1 MTSKTWAA
9 GTVIDSPWLQDVD
22 DVVYQR
28 KGLYKDIRT
37 FAGIVA
43 DGVTD
48 DSTAFKA
55 AVANAKTNGYTI
67 WFPQNV
73 FLLIEF
79 ATALSQIYIS
89 GNVNIIGEH
98 KKRCGFIIDKKVDN
112 NPVIHD
118 PLFCFGITAKGSAVD
133 AWTGTMDSIG
143 FVLKAGCHTFER
155 CCHFYEW
162 QNATVK
168 DCWYD
173 GRAVTFTLAKFAG
186 GFLSSNEQPTWAT
199 GQSAAYYGINI
210 IGNEGHASAYYQ
222 NSESIAFTNLHDSII
237 DNNRMYG
244 FADDMAVHGGSNV
257 TMTNNINKPVLGR
270 IYAEDVTGILIA
282 GNTLEHCK
290 DPSGVYTV
298 GSGVTGIRISHTA
311 TYAVNNTIPANNNVI
326 ITNNRVIMPEGSYM
340 ATPIYVENVQDGLIV
355 RGNIL
360 ENQGSGTLDTATGSI
375 SLIQTATLG
384 AWTGPTGNPDFAAGG
399 VVRCRSAIV
408 EGNICC
414 GPGWSATEG
423 SCGVSFAA
431 GASAAIGPIEI
442 KGNVCGA
449 YFMPYN
455 TINFHTD
462 NRAMAVSTDPFKLV
476 SIVSLLRTKPVEHR
490 SVMTA
495 AMNLNFAGHPIGSP
509 ADLLDDGGLDFL
521 ANSAGSLRGL
531 RIRVKTAATA
541 SNFCLVRIL
550 KNGVQL
556 GVDTAF
562 ATITPTTNFVSY
574 TVNFF
579 NATMTFSA
587 QDKIKV
593 QVYFAAGQLV
603 ALEGTA
609 ELFVLYNGT

>member
-1 MTSKTWAA
+1 MADTTFVDQQ
-9 GTVIDSPWLQDVD
+9 TVIPAAWLNDVNKD
-22 DVVYQR
+22 TYGGKFRDVR
-28 KGLYKDIRT
+28 S

-43 DGVTD
+43 NGTTNDMA
-48 DSTAFKA
+48 AFRT
-55 AVANAKTNGYTI
+55 AVATAIAGEYGI
-67 WFPQNV
+67 WFPEGV
-73 FLLIEF
+73 YLLLEF
-79 ATALSQIYIS
+79 PTALSQVFIT
-89 GNVNIIGEH
+89 GGLCLLGANPQN
-98 KKRCGFIIDKKVDN
+98 CGFILDKKVN
-112 NPVIHD
+112 NSPVIHD
-118 PLFCFGITAKGSAVD
+118 PLFCFGISSKGSAVT
-133 AWTGTMDSIG
+133 AWTGRMEKIG
-143 FVLKAGCHTFER
+143 FVLKAGCKTFER

-162 QNATVK
+162 QQATVK

-173 GRAVTFTLAKFAG
+173 GRAVTFTLAQFAG
-186 GFLSSNEQPTWAT
+186 GFLSSNEQSTWAT

-210 IGNEGHASAYYQ
+210 LGNEGHASAYYQ
-222 NSESIAFTNLHDSII
+222 NSESIAFTNLRDSTL

-270 IYAEDVTGILIA
+270 IYAEDVTGILIS

-290 DPSGVYTV
+290 DPSGAYTV

-311 TYAVNNTIPANNNVI
+311 TYAINNTAPANNDVI

-340 ATPIYVENVQDGLIV
+340 ATPIYIENVQDGLIC

-360 ENQGSGTLDTATGSI
+360 ENQGTGTLDAATGSI
-375 SLIQTATLG
+375 SLIQAATLG

-399 VVRCRSAIV
+399 VVRCRSAIIEDNV
-408 EGNICC
+408 CC
-414 GPGWSATEG
+414 GTGWSATEG

-431 GASAAIGPIEI
+431 GSTAVIGPIEVR
-442 KGNVCGA
+442 GNICGA
-449 YFMPYN
+449 YFMPYQ
-455 TINFHTD
+455 TINFAAS
-462 NRAMAVSTDPFKLV
+462 NRAMAVSTDAFKNV

-495 AMNLNFAGHPIGSP
+495 AMTLTFAGHPIGAP
-509 ADLLDDGGLDFL
+509 ADLLDDSGLDFL
-521 ANSAGSLRGL
+521 ANSAGSIRGL

-541 SNFCLVRIL
+541 SNFCLIRIL

-556 GVDTAF
+556 GADTAF

-579 NATMTFSA
+579 NTVMTFAA
-587 QDKIKV
+587 QDKLKI
-593 QVYFAAGQLV
+593 QVYFTAGQIV

-609 ELFVLYNGT
+609 EVFVLYNGT